1 MGAQSEA
8 NYRPF
13 LPGVSFFR
21 QAIVR
26 KKKRVGESET
36 PLFLLYVFDL
46 VIMRAKG
53 RCVGERVSGRE
64 RERGRE
70 RKRERE
76 RKRKR
81 KSEVSFNPLLFPAL
95 PALRPLSMAL
105 PAMARP

>member
-1 MGAQSEA
+1 MCGRE
-8 NYRPF
+8 
-13 LPGVSFFR
+13 GVR
-21 QAIVR
+21 
-26 KKKRVGESET
+26 E
-36 PLFLLYVFDL
+36 
-46 VIMRAKG
+46 
-53 RCVGERVSGRE
+53 RE

-70 RKRERE
+70 RKRERERE